1 MVETL
6 IGKKRPRDDDFIL
19 TFPGIVP
26 YAKRAAVDKSGLP
39 VYQPTGAAYQQAL
52 AMQVQQPFV
61 PVTSVDKFL
70 SLHTSE
76 MYCVTFGTEVGM
88 GTKREKFKANVL
100 FPPFCKEKIH
110 VLLSKDWLLQN
121 C

>member
-1 MVETL
+1 MMTGLLPADALTSPLSLVPSPLVTAAQKLQRTDRLEPHVVETL
-6 IGKKRPRDDDFIL
+6 IGKKRPRDPADDLIL

-61 PVTSVDKFL
+61 PVTFAGHPAAVPRF
-70 SLHTSE
+70 
-76 MYCVTFGTEVGM
+76 
-88 GTKREKFKANVL
+88 
-100 FPPFCKEKIH
+100 
-110 VLLSKDWLLQN
+110 
-121 C
+121 